1 MGEIRERIENEMKG
15 LRTIRD
21 DLRVRLHLGQ
31 REVRDQWEKLE
42 RTWQHVEA
50 KTKVLR
56 EESKE
61 SMEDVEEAARLLVD
75 EIREGYRNLKRLV

>member
-1 MGEIRERIENEMKG
+1 MGEIRERIEDEIEG

-31 REVRDQWEKLE
+31 LEVRDQWEKLE

-56 EESKE
+56 AESKE
-61 SMEDVEEAARLLVD
+61 SMEEVEEAARLLVD
-75 EIREGYRNLKRLV
+75 EIRQGYRNLKKLI

>member
-1 MGEIRERIENEMKG
+1 MGEIRERIENEMNG

-50 KTKVLR
+50 KAKVLR

-75 EIREGYRNLKRLV
+75 EIREGYRNLKKLV